1 MNRREFITLL
11 GGTAVAWP
19 LTARAQQG
27 ERVRASACAR
37 DARDARELPR
47 GNRDF
52 SAGIDLVA
60 YVSFEPGQTKAFDN
74 ILPLPLARE

>member
-1 MNRREFITLL
+1 VAA
-11 GGTAVAWP
+11 GGT
-19 LTARAQQG
+19 RAAG
-27 ERVRASACAR
+27 RAGAAHRHALETPR

-47 GNRDF
+47 GNRDYR
-52 SAGIDLVA
+52 AGIDLVA